1 MIATLPRQ
9 SFQIQAE
16 TFRYRTGIAP
26 EFLDITDDVEALV
39 RRSGIRDGWV
49 LVYSQHT
56 TAALKILEHEPL
68 LLQDLASMLRRIA
81 PPDAAYYHNDFNV
94 RTVNMCPDEHAN
106 AHAHCQHLL
115 LGTSETIP
123 LADGRLRFGPWQ
135 RIFLIEL
142 DSPRERGVVVQIVG
156 M

>member
-1 MIATLPRQ
+1 MIATPVRQ
-9 SFQIQAE
+9 SFHMHAE
-16 TFRYRTGIAP
+16 TFRYRTGVAP
-26 EFLDITDDVEALV
+26 EFLDITEDVEAV
-39 RRSGIRDGWV
+39 IRRSGIEDGWV

-56 TAALKILEHEPL
+56 TAAVKILEHEPL
-68 LLQDLASMLRRIA
+68 LLQDLASMLRRVA

-94 RTVNMCPDEHAN
+94 RTVNMCPGEHAN

-123 LADGRLRFGPWQ
+123 LSSGQMRFGPWQ

-142 DSPRERGVVVQIVG
+142 DCPRERGVVVQVMG
-156 M
+156 A